1 VACMATVATY
11 QIGPA
16 IRPAIRHDNG
26 FLDRFARRQPTIA
39 DRAKYAKWATLL
51 EAAEAAQSIPLIPHN
66 DLPDALAAYRH
77 FLYGKGADRTFSYE
91 RYGDASGKTTFD
103 NAVLDLRRG
112 VEDLAAG
119 LGVGAEPSFSVTGGP
134 IPCGSSDPD
143 LGDLFPYPATEN
155 WQKALGSHVIWLSGS
170 ARFST
175 LAGRRIYVMSMVL
188 HAEDRYNFNP
198 GAQDIKTGI
207 PDAANGV
214 FEVTGLAQQ
223 YMNHATLNRMLRWSG
238 ETVVSPSVSRI
249 AARRDRKP
257 DDNRRARNR
266 I

>member
-1 VACMATVATY
+1 MATVATY
-11 QIGPA
+11 QIGPPV
-16 IRPAIRHDNG
+16 RPAIRHDNG
-26 FLDRFARRQPTIA
+26 FLDRFAQRTPTLA
-39 DRAKYAKWATLL
+39 DRAKYAQWATLL
-51 EAAEAAQSIPLIPHN
+51 EAAEAAQGIPLIPHN

-91 RYGDASGKTTFD
+91 RYIGGDLSGKTTLD

-112 VEDLAAG
+112 VEELAAS
-119 LGVGAEPSFSVTGGP
+119 LGAFADPSFDVTSGP
-134 IPCGSSDPD
+134 IACGSSDPD
-143 LGDLFPYPATEN
+143 LADLFPYPATEN

-170 ARFST
+170 VRFST
-175 LAGRRIYVMSMVL
+175 LLGRRSYVMSMTL

-214 FEVTGLAQQ
+214 FEVTGLARQ
-223 YMNHATLNRMLRWSG
+223 YMNYATLTRMVRWSG
-238 ETVVSPSVSRI
+238 ETVNPPVVSRI
-249 AARRDRKP
+249 SARRDRRP